1 MIVIIVFIILITI
14 NLVSSEDE
22 SEFKIFKKQNF
33 FDLQLILIFFSIIY
47 IIIQLI
53 LYTVLFVK
61 VYNRYLDTFL
71 RILVLD
77 MDIERIITSIN
88 INFSALSSEAGNTD
102 PAVAAATAAAL
113 SKKSKVQKIFKN
125 INDGI
130 SKEKIIN
137 DILILFENDGTVLT
151 AAEANANPYL
161 KNMINILKLYILI
174 NHVDEEI
181 QDDNNKIVNIYIK
194 KKPFQNLDDENV
206 FKLDTMYYSY
216 LKNNNRNKEIPYF
229 LIDHDK
235 LKNYTYKALDGAI
248 QTIGDTKIRT
258 INKNLESIQL
268 RKEINQFIDDIN
280 KKIANIN
287 IIFNDENYILD
298 LGIYLLLFVIMGSI
312 YIIIVIIAIIKT
324 WTNIASNN
332 KFTELFEIN

>member
-1 MIVIIVFIILITI
+1 
-14 NLVSSEDE
+14 
-22 SEFKIFKKQNF
+22 
-33 FDLQLILIFFSIIY
+33 
-47 IIIQLI
+47 
-53 LYTVLFVK
+53 
-61 VYNRYLDTFL
+61 
-71 RILVLD
+71 
-77 MDIERIITSIN
+77 
-88 INFSALSSEAGNTD
+88 
-102 PAVAAATAAAL
+102 
-113 SKKSKVQKIFKN
+113 
-125 INDGI
+125 
-130 SKEKIIN
+130 
-137 DILILFENDGTVLT
+137 
-151 AAEANANPYL
+151 
-161 KNMINILKLYILI
+161 MINILKLYILI